1 MTCNMMEG
9 GWRGAISSGNPLD
22 ISQLTDSSS
31 FIVVYLLMDV
41 IQFTM
46 GANYSSGDAMDCD

>member
-9 GWRGAISSGNPLD
+9 GEGGRSSGNPLD

-41 IQFTM
+41 IQFIM

>member
-1 MTCNMMEG
+1 MEG
-9 GWRGAISSGNPLD
+9 GISSGNPLD